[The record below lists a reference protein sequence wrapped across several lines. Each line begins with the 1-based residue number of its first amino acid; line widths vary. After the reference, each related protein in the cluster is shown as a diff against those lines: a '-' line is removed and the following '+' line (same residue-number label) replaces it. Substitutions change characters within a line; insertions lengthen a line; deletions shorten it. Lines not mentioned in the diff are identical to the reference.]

1 MKPYAITRAS
11 TIEQTLSLLHELG
24 AAAWCVAGGTDVLI
38 AMRHGE
44 LPESVTT
51 LIDISG
57 IAGLSGVREEG
68 EEIVMGAGTTHTD
81 IEESAL
87 LREVVP
93 LLADA
98 SRSVGS
104 PQIRNR
110 GTVGGNLVTSAQCA
124 DTIPPLM
131 VLDAEVV
138 LQSLNGSRRLPL
150 AEFLTG
156 PKRTAIAADELCTE
170 IRFRKP
176 PRDAVGYFHK
186 LIRRQAVAKARISI
200 AALARQDEEGRIREL
215 RLSPGSVTPKPQR
228 FGSVERMVEGQAA
241 TAELIEAAAS
251 EAASFMVATTGR
263 RWSTPYKEP
272 VLQVL
277 VKRALESVLRV
288 ERGE

>member
-1 MKPYAITRAS
+1 MKPYAIKRTS
-11 TIEQTLSLLHELG
+11 TIEQALTLLHELG
-24 AAAWCVAGGTDVLI
+24 EAAWCVAGGTDVLI
-38 AMRHGE
+38 AMRHAE

-57 IAGLSGVREEG
+57 IAELSGVREEG
-68 EEIVMGAGTTHTD
+68 DGIVLGAGTTHTD
-81 IEESAL
+81 IEENTL
-87 LREVVP
+87 LRSVVP

-156 PKRTAIAADELCTE
+156 PKQTAIAADELCTE

-200 AALARQDEEGRIREL
+200 AALARQDVEGRIREL
-215 RLSPGSVTPKPQR
+215 RISPGSVTPKPQR
-228 FGSVERMVEGQAA
+228 FSSVEQLLEGQIA
-241 TAELIEAAAS
+241 TEKLIRTASREAVA
-251 EAASFMVATTGR
+251 FMVATTGR

-277 VKRALESVLRV
+277 VRRALESVLRV